1 MRPVRYRNTQWLK
14 REVTRLGHF
23 PFAVNLEKEY
33 SHEASRRWKKE
44 SREEGWTEAHSQVP
58 QQEERIEGLV
68 GSH

>member
-1 MRPVRYRNTQWLK
+1 M
-14 REVTRLGHF
+14 GHF
-23 PFAVNLEKEY
+23 LLQSTFNQKRSIPNGK
-33 SHEASRRWKKE
+33 ASRRWKKE